1 MTFLHL
7 LVSVL
12 THFDIAANITIISK
26 DGASGDFSGG
36 TDLAYEKAIRDGVD
50 FIDCNVQMSK
60 DKIPFCMSSIDLM
73 NSTNVIYTSFKNL
86 SSTVSEIQQG
96 SSIFTFSLTMSEIQ
110 TLKRKK
116 EATKTKNEES
126 INALI
131 MSSFHLQLSFLLL
144 IGCMV
149 YSETQETRTLES
161 FLHYLSSCYFQTVT
175 ALSQAA

>member
-73 NSTNVIYTSFKNL
+73 NSTNVFYTSFRSL
-86 SSTVSEIQQG
+86 MSIAPEIQQG
-96 SSIFTFSLTMSEIQ
+96 SRIFTFSLTMSEIQ

-116 EATKTKNEES
+116 EATKN
-126 INALI
+126 
-131 MSSFHLQLSFLLL
+131 
-144 IGCMV
+144 
-149 YSETQETRTLES
+149 
-161 FLHYLSSCYFQTVT
+161 
-175 ALSQAA
+175 